1 MKRKDTNILKS
12 TPMEKASECID
23 AYRNVGEFT
32 DPQGSYTGIYRY
44 AGNMSSPLFRPYDFS
59 MVVDD
64 YDDEPVQDV
73 DDL

>member
-1 MKRKDTNILKS
+1 MEKKDINS
-12 TPMEKASECID
+12 RPMEIANECID
-23 AYRNVGEFT
+23 AYRDGGEYT

-44 AGNMSSPLFRPYDFS
+44 SGNMAAPLFRPYDFS
-59 MVVDD
+59 MVIDD

>member
-1 MKRKDTNILKS
+1 
-12 TPMEKASECID
+12 MEMAEECIM
-23 AYRNVGEFT
+23 AYRGVGDDT
-32 DPQGSYTGIYRY
+32 DPQGSYTGICRY
-44 AGNMSSPLFRPYDFS
+44 AGSMASPLYAPYDFS